1 MLCVAKIAINLPP
14 PTRSLSA
21 RLLVLTIIF
30 VLVGE
35 VLIYVPS
42 IARFREEYLTQRIEA
57 ARLAALTVEAI
68 PDAMVSEML
77 GHELLRH
84 ADVRAIALKRA
95 GLRTFILA
103 ETMPREIEAT
113 YELDGANIFGLIGDA
128 FATLWNGDW
137 EAVRAVARSPKDAE
151 EVLVDIVVDVQPMR
165 QAMLDYSGRI
175 LVLSLVLAAITASLI
190 YFSIHFLL
198 VRPMRRLT
206 QSLVGFQRD
215 PENAATDVRVTRRR
229 DEIGV
234 AQRELR
240 RMQEE
245 VRQSLRRQAR
255 LAAVGSAVS
264 KINHDLRNML
274 STAAVLTDRLALAR
288 DPGVQR
294 LAQPLIAALDRAINL
309 CTQTLAF
316 ARADTTRLN
325 PTRFALRPLV
335 EEVAADLLIQSGGR
349 IAWRNAVPESLSIE
363 ADRDAL
369 FRVLFN
375 LVKNAGEA
383 MTVGNGALATSSR
396 PAEITVRAEATS
408 ERLSIEVID
417 NGPGLPE
424 AARQHLFEAFSGA
437 GRSGG
442 TGLGLVIARDLVH
455 AHGGVLR
462 LARTGPEGTV
472 FQVVLPLRAQPE
484 GAGLT
489 SP

>member
-1 MLCVAKIAINLPP
+1 M
-14 PTRSLSA
+14 
-21 RLLVLTIIF
+21 LVLTIIF
-30 VLVGE
+30 VLLGE

-42 IARFREEYLTQRIEA
+42 IARYREEYLAQRIEA

-68 PDAMVSEML
+68 PDAMASEML

-84 ADVRAIALKRA
+84 ADVRAISLKRA

-103 ETMPREIEAT
+103 ETMPREIAAS
-113 YELDGANIFGLIGDA
+113 YDLDDVNIFGLIGNA
-128 FATLWNGDW
+128 FATLWNADW
-137 EAVRAVARSPKDAE
+137 EAIRVVARSPKDTE
-151 EVLVDIVVDVQPMR
+151 EVLVDIVVDIQPLR
-165 QAMLDYSGRI
+165 GAMLDYSVRI
-175 LVLSLVLAAITASLI
+175 LLLSLVLAAITASLI

-215 PENAATDVRVTRRR
+215 PENAATDVRITRRR

-288 DPGVQR
+288 DPQVQR

-316 ARADTTRLN
+316 ARADTARLKR
-325 PTRFALRPLV
+325 TRFALRPLV
-335 EEVAADLLIQSGGR
+335 DEVAADLLIQNEGR
-349 IAWRNAVPESLSIE
+349 IAWRNAVADGLSVE

-375 LVKNAGEA
+375 LVKNSGEA
-383 MTVGNGALATSSR
+383 MTNGNAAAGIDVR
-396 PAEITVRAEATS
+396 PPEIIVRAEATA
-408 ERLSIEVID
+408 ERLIIDVID

-437 GRSGG
+437 GRTGS
-442 TGLGLVIARDLVH
+442 TGLGLVIARDLVRG
-455 AHGGVLR
+455 HGGELS
-462 LARTGPEGTV
+462 LARTSPNGTV
-472 FQVVLPLRAQPE
+472 FQIVLPARAAAV
-484 GAGLT
+484 GGLT

>member
-1 MLCVAKIAINLPP
+1 MKSVAKIALKLPP

-21 RLLVLTIIF
+21 RLLVLTIVF

-42 IARFREEYLTQRIEA
+42 IARHREDYLAQRIEK
-57 ARLAALTVEAI
+57 ARLAALTVEAV

-84 ADVRAIALKRA
+84 ADVRAISLKRA
-95 GLRTFILA
+95 GVRIFILA
-103 ETMPREIEAT
+103 ETMPHEIGAT
-113 YELDGANIFGLIGDA
+113 YDLDRVGIFGLIGDA
-128 FATLWNGDW
+128 FATFWNGDW
-137 EAVRAVARSPKDAE
+137 ESIRVFARSPKDAE
-151 EVLVDIVVDVQPMR
+151 EVLVDIVVDAEPLRDSMV
-165 QAMLDYSGRI
+165 DYSVRI

-206 QSLVGFQRD
+206 LSLVGFQQD
-215 PENAATDVRVTRRR
+215 PENAATDVRVSNRR

-240 RMQEE
+240 HMQEE

-274 STAAVLTDRLALAR
+274 ATAAVLTDRLALAR
-288 DPGVQR
+288 DPEVQR

-316 ARADTTRLN
+316 TRAGTARLN
-325 PTRFALRPLV
+325 LTSFTLRPLV
-335 EEVAADLLIQSGGR
+335 EEVAADLLIQSEGR
-349 IAWRNAVPESLSIE
+349 IAWRNEVPEALSVE

-383 MTVGNGALATSSR
+383 MTNRNAAAGGANRA
-396 PAEITVRAEATS
+396 AEIMVRAASVGEGLT
-408 ERLSIEVID
+408 IEVID
-417 NGPGLPE
+417 NGPGLPSE
-424 AARQHLFEAFSGA
+424 ARQHLFEAFSSA

-442 TGLGLVIARDLVH
+442 TGLGLVIARDLVMS
-455 AHGGVLR
+455 HGGEFGLV
-462 LARTGPEGTV
+462 RTGPEGTV
-472 FQVVLPLRAQPE
+472 FRVTLPERKAENKAVP
-484 GAGLT
+484 
-489 SP
+489 

>member
-1 MLCVAKIAINLPP
+1 MAKIAIKLPP

-30 VLVGE
+30 VLLGE

-42 IARFREEYLTQRIEA
+42 IARFREDYLAQRVER
-57 ARLAALTVEAI
+57 ARLAALTVEAV
-68 PDAMVSEML
+68 PDAMVSETL
-77 GHELLRH
+77 GQELLRH
-84 ADVRAIALKRA
+84 ADVRAISLKRK

-103 ETMPREIEAT
+103 ESMPHSVDAT
-113 YELDGANIFGLIGDA
+113 YELDGASIFELIGDA
-128 FATLWNGDW
+128 LATMRNANWTSIRVI
-137 EAVRAVARSPKDAE
+137 AHSPKDVE
-151 EVLVDIVVDVQPMR
+151 EVLVDIIVHAEPLR
-165 QAMLDYSGRI
+165 QAMLDYSVRI
-175 LVLSLVLAAITASLI
+175 LLLSLVLAAVTASLI

-198 VRPMRRLT
+198 VRPIRRMT

-215 PENAATDVRVTRRR
+215 PENAATDVRVSRRR
-229 DEIGV
+229 DEVGV

-255 LAAVGSAVS
+255 LAAVGGAVS

-316 ARADTTRLN
+316 ARAETTRLER
-325 PTRFALRPLV
+325 TRFALRPLV
-335 EEVAADLLIQSGGR
+335 DEVAADLLIQNESSV
-349 IAWRNAVPESLSIE
+349 AWRNDVPEGLNVE
-363 ADRDAL
+363 ADRDEL

-375 LVKNAGEA
+375 LVKNAAEA
-383 MTVGNGALATSSR
+383 MTAGKNGGASPNRR
-396 PAEITVRAEATS
+396 PEITVRAKATPGS
-408 ERLSIEVID
+408 VSIEVID

-424 AARQHLFEAFSGA
+424 AARAHLFEAFSGA

-442 TGLGLVIARDLVH
+442 TGLGLVIARDLVRH
-455 AHGGVLR
+455 HGGELS
-462 LARTGPEGTV
+462 LARTGPDGTA
-472 FQVVLPLRAQPE
+472 FRITLPAE
-484 GAGLT
+484 AGRT
-489 SP
+489 ATA

>member
-1 MLCVAKIAINLPP
+1 MARIAIKLPP

-42 IARFREEYLTQRIEA
+42 IARFRAEYLAQRVEA

-84 ADVRAIALKRA
+84 ADVRAISLKRA
-95 GLRTFILA
+95 GVRTFILA
-103 ETMPREIEAT
+103 ESMPREIAAT
-113 YELDGANIFGLIGDA
+113 YDLDEVGIFGLIGDG
-128 FATLWNGDW
+128 FATLWNSDW
-137 EAVRAVARSPKDAE
+137 ESIRVVARSPKDAE
-151 EVLVDIVVDVQPMR
+151 EVLVDIVVDAKPLR
-165 QAMLDYSGRI
+165 RAMLDYSVRI
-175 LVLSLVLAAITASLI
+175 LLLSLVLAAITASLI

-215 PENAATDVRVTRRR
+215 PENAATDVWVTRRR

-255 LAAVGSAVS
+255 LAAVGGAVS

-288 DPGVQR
+288 DPEVQR

-316 ARADTTRLN
+316 ARADTARLQ
-325 PTRFALRPLV
+325 PTRFALRPLI
-335 EEVAADLLIQSGGR
+335 EEVAADLLIRSEGR
-349 IAWRNAVPESLSIE
+349 IAWRNAVPESLIVE

-383 MTVGNGALATSSR
+383 MTTASAPPAAR
-396 PAEITVRAEATS
+396 AAEIVVRAEAAA
-408 ERLSIEVID
+408 ERLTIEVID
-417 NGPGLPE
+417 NGPGLSQ
-424 AARQHLFEAFSGA
+424 AAQEHLFEAFSGA

-442 TGLGLVIARDLVH
+442 TGLGLVIARDLVRS
-455 AHGGVLR
+455 HGGELR
-462 LARTGPEGTV
+462 LARTGSDGTV
-472 FQVVLPLRAQPE
+472 FQVVLPLHARPAK
-484 GAGLT
+484 AA
-489 SP
+489 